1 MIAPQSELRFHV
13 LRLGSRKAAAKLFGV
28 SMVRYYQD
36 LPVTDFDH
44 YRRGQMVMIGGVLAK
59 KCLRCETARELQYF
73 WVHSQSKSG
82 CRETCEFCRVAES
95 ERLYREM
102 IAGL

>member
-13 LRLGSRKAAAKLFGV
+13 LRLGSRKAAAQLYGV
-28 SMVRYYQD
+28 SYVRYYQD
-36 LPVTDFDH
+36 LPVSDLDR

-59 KCLRCETARELQYF
+59 KCLKCETARELQYF
-73 WVHSQSKSG
+73 WVHSQSRSG

-95 ERLYREM
+95 ERLYIGM
-102 IAGL
+102 NAGL